1 MYITILEYNKQ
12 HYYILISI
20 INIDILRF
28 GYIKFMLIFYRKF
41 PFLLDYNHFYRLLL
55 VETSNIVPH
64 INFIIS
70 NTYKYT
76 IKQQLF
82 GR

>member
-1 MYITILEYNKQ
+1 MYITILEYNKK

-20 INIDILRF
+20 IYIDIIRF
-28 GYIKFMLIFYRKF
+28 SYIKFMVIFYKKF

-55 VETSNIVPH
+55 VETSSIVPH
-64 INFIIS
+64 INFIIL

-76 IKQQLF
+76 IKLQLF
-82 GR
+82 VR